1 MKGVIILNIKG
12 KSMSN
17 DLLTRIK
24 KNSTLKD
31 YKLKSLADS
40 TLLNDTDNIVTDM
53 PILNLAFSGD
63 LNKGFRSGMI
73 QFAGPSKHFKTNLS
87 LICVKAFLKKY
98 PEGICL
104 FFDSEFGITK
114 EYLEAQN
121 IDSNRMIHIP
131 ITNIEELRF
140 ELVNQLEGL
149 TKEDKVII
157 LIDSI
162 GNLASKKELE
172 DSKNENS
179 AQDMSRPKML
189 KALGRIVTPHLT
201 LKDIPL
207 IAINHVY
214 QEMGLFPKAVVGGG
228 QGLYLSS
235 NTIFI
240 IGRSQEKDGSD
251 LAGYTFTL
259 NVEKSREVREKAK
272 FKFTV
277 LYDKG
282 IDLYSGLTEIALAAG
297 FLQKPSNG
305 WYSRVIN
312 GVVEDKKYRAK
323 EMNSAEFW
331 EPILKDPKFN
341 EACNKMFKFSGSQSD
356 DIEEDDIDL
365 SQNIDMSDVPS
376 FDD

>member
-240 IGRSQEKDGSD
+240 IGRSQEKDGTD

-297 FLQKPSNG
+297 FVKSPSNG
-305 WYSRVIN
+305 WYSRLIN
-312 GVVEDKKYRAK
+312 GSFEDKKWRKK

-356 DIEEDDIDL
+356 VEEDDIDL

>member
-1 MKGVIILNIKG
+1 
-12 KSMSN
+12 MSN
-17 DLLTRIK
+17 DLLARIK

-98 PEGICL
+98 PEGVCL

-297 FLQKPSNG
+297 FVKSPSNG
-305 WYSRVIN
+305 WYSRLIN
-312 GVVEDKKYRAK
+312 GTFEDKKWRKK
-323 EMNSAEFW
+323 EMNSEEFW

-356 DIEEDDIDL
+356 EIEEDDIDL

>member
-1 MKGVIILNIKG
+1 MKGVIILNTKG
-12 KSMSN
+12 KNMSN
-17 DLLTRIK
+17 DLLARIK

-98 PEGICL
+98 PEGVCL

-240 IGRSQEKDGSD
+240 IGRSQEKDGTD

-323 EMNSAEFW
+323 EMNSEEFW

-356 DIEEDDIDL
+356 NIEEDDIDL

>member
-1 MKGVIILNIKG
+1 
-12 KSMSN
+12 MSN
-17 DLLTRIK
+17 DLLARIK

-214 QEMGLFPKAVVGGG
+214 QEMGLFPKSIVSGGCLVAG
-228 QGLYLSS
+228 SKVQTESGLK
-235 NTIFI
+235 NIEDI
-240 IGRSQEKDGSD
+240 KIGDFVDSKYGLQEVEYIWNPETLADGNPECYEIEFEDGSKV
-251 LAGYTFTL
+251 TC
-259 NVEKSREVREKAK
+259 
-272 FKFTV
+272 
-277 LYDKG
+277 
-282 IDLYSGLTEIALAAG
+282 
-297 FLQKPSNG
+297 
-305 WYSRVIN
+305 
-312 GVVEDKKYRAK
+312 
-323 EMNSAEFW
+323 SAEH
-331 EPILKDPKFN
+331 KFIVDGQWV
-341 EACNKMFKFSGSQSD
+341 EAKN
-356 DIEEDDIDL
+356 L
-365 SQNIDMSDVPS
+365 SENDECETL
-376 FDD
+376 

>member
-1 MKGVIILNIKG
+1 
-12 KSMSN
+12 MSN
-17 DLLTRIK
+17 DLLARIK

-214 QEMGLFPKAVVGGG
+214 QEMGLFPKAIVSGGCLVTG
-228 QGLYLSS
+228 SKVQTESGLK
-235 NTIFI
+235 NIEDI
-240 IGRSQEKDGSD
+240 KIGDFVDSKYGLQEVEYIWNPETLADGNPECYEIEFEDGSKV
-251 LAGYTFTL
+251 TC
-259 NVEKSREVREKAK
+259 
-272 FKFTV
+272 
-277 LYDKG
+277 
-282 IDLYSGLTEIALAAG
+282 
-297 FLQKPSNG
+297 
-305 WYSRVIN
+305 
-312 GVVEDKKYRAK
+312 
-323 EMNSAEFW
+323 SAEH
-331 EPILKDPKFN
+331 KFIVDGQWV
-341 EACNKMFKFSGSQSD
+341 EAKN
-356 DIEEDDIDL
+356 L
-365 SQNIDMSDVPS
+365 SENDECETL
-376 FDD
+376 

>member
-1 MKGVIILNIKG
+1 
-12 KSMSN
+12 MSN
-17 DLLTRIK
+17 DLLARIK

-214 QEMGLFPKAVVGGG
+214 QEMGLFPKAIVSGGCLVAG
-228 QGLYLSS
+228 SKVQTESGLK
-235 NTIFI
+235 NIEDI
-240 IGRSQEKDGSD
+240 KIGDFVDSKYGLQEVEYIWNPETLADGNPECYEIEFEDGSKV
-251 LAGYTFTL
+251 TC
-259 NVEKSREVREKAK
+259 
-272 FKFTV
+272 
-277 LYDKG
+277 
-282 IDLYSGLTEIALAAG
+282 
-297 FLQKPSNG
+297 
-305 WYSRVIN
+305 
-312 GVVEDKKYRAK
+312 
-323 EMNSAEFW
+323 SAEH
-331 EPILKDPKFN
+331 KFIVDGQWV
-341 EACNKMFKFSGSQSD
+341 EAKN
-356 DIEEDDIDL
+356 L
-365 SQNIDMSDVPS
+365 SENDECETL
-376 FDD
+376 

>member
-1 MKGVIILNIKG
+1 MKGVIILNTKG
-12 KSMSN
+12 KNMSN
-17 DLLTRIK
+17 DLLARIK

-98 PEGICL
+98 PEGVCL

-323 EMNSAEFW
+323 EMNSEEFW

-356 DIEEDDIDL
+356 EIEEDDIDL

>member
-12 KSMSN
+12 KNMSN
-17 DLLTRIK
+17 DLLARIK

-98 PEGICL
+98 PEGVCL

-240 IGRSQEKDGSD
+240 IGRSQEKDGTD

-297 FLQKPSNG
+297 FAQKPSNG

-323 EMNSAEFW
+323 EMNTAEFW

-356 DIEEDDIDL
+356 EIEEDDIDL